1 MDGLTPQQV
10 GAPLLQQVQPKQLTP
25 QEILAQIAQRSQ
37 ASIDSQKQQAE
48 ATQAQI
54 TKLQGK
60 KPGVDLTP
68 IAMAVDAF
76 AGTNTAG
83 TARAIHQAQSR
94 PQQEAARLQE
104 LLRKQQ
110 QGISDD
116 EIALLKGQ
124 YEQATGQ
131 GKLGYAEKL
140 ALQKQNKF
148 DVLNHQYDLNK
159 RLKQMGYANKEAAAK
174 QKAAAKGA
182 KTPEFKADQSNAAL
196 FGRRMQ
202 QSEEIFKALNESGFD
217 RASRT
222 QSLKEWLPTEF
233 QGEDLRKQSQAER
246 NFVNAVLRRES
257 GAAIADHEFS
267 SAEEQYFERPGDTED
282 IKKIKAANRQQ
293 AIEGL
298 RVGAGPAWEATPL
311 VNPLTGTSYDSG
323 AGQTSVDL
331 DFDNMSDEELQKY
344 LGQ

>member
-1 MDGLTPQQV
+1 MNGLTPQQV

-25 QEILAQIAQRSQ
+25 QEILAQITQRSQ
-37 ASIDSQKQQAE
+37 AAIDAQKQQAQ

-54 TKLQGK
+54 QELQQKGS
-60 KPGVDLTP
+60 PVNLTP
-68 IAMAVDAF
+68 VAAAVDGLF
-76 AGTNTAG
+76 GTNTAG
-83 TARAIHQAQSR
+83 AAQAIHQAQSQ
-94 PQQEAARLQE
+94 PQREAARLQE
-104 LLRKQQ
+104 ILRKQQ

-116 EIALLKGQ
+116 EISLLKSQ
-124 YEQATGQ
+124 YEQASGQ
-131 GKLGYAEKL
+131 GKLGYAERL

-159 RLKQMGYANKEAAAK
+159 KLKQMGYANKEAAAQ

-182 KTPEFKADQSNAAL
+182 KAPEFKTDQSNAAL

-202 QSEEIFKALNESGFD
+202 QSEEIFKALNNSGFD
-217 RASRT
+217 RASRV
-222 QSLKEWLPTEF
+222 QSLKELLPTEF

-246 NFVNAVLRRES
+246 NFVSAVLRRES
-257 GAAIADHEFS
+257 GAAIADHEFT
-267 SAEEQYFERPGDTED
+267 SAEQQYFERPGDTED

-298 RVGAGPAWEATPL
+298 KVGAGPAWEATPL
-311 VNPLTGTSYDSG
+311 VNPLTGTSYDSN
-323 AGQTSVDL
+323 AGQVSVDL